1 MVPPVAP
8 GRAGESQETPT
19 GVVATNAGAW
29 SPAIGPLVSARP
41 GGFRVDATTKVR
53 DLETGVRAGSGT
65 TTAGAAGR
73 VRNVALVGHGH
84 AGKTTLAEALLF
96 ATGVIPRPG
105 RVEDGTTVCDYDA
118 EEQRR
123 AISTGVALAPFDLDG
138 VHVNLLD
145 VPGDADFVGDVTAAL
160 RAADLAIFVVSAVEG
175 VEVGTEHAWKLA
187 AERQLPRA
195 IFVNKLDRER
205 ADFDRTLAELQE
217 RFGAGV
223 APLELPIGRE
233 SEFRGVIDLLSDTA
247 VTYTGNGSAAGT
259 EGPIPDDLAVEEHAV
274 HDALVEGIVVA
285 DDELTERYLADEP
298 IATEELEH
306 ALAHGLSAGTVFPV
320 LCGSATKLVGIDR
333 LARFITEDGPAP
345 DAGDG
350 DAVALVFKTIA
361 DPYVGRV
368 NVFKVLQGHVHV
380 DDQLMNNRTLG
391 DERLHQLFRLRGKEQ
406 QPVVDLG
413 PGDIG
418 AVAKLHDTTT
428 GDVLGARGAQ
438 FDVAPL
444 EIPAPNLATAIRPRS
459 KQDDDKLAT
468 ALHKLLSEDPTLRVD
483 RDPETHQTLLH
494 GMGETHLSIAIEKLQ
509 RRMGVEVTTEPVSV
523 AYRETVTREARAEGR
538 YKKQTGGHGQFG
550 VAEVVIE
557 PLPRGSGYEFVD
569 RIVGGAIP
577 RQFIPAVE
585 KGVVEALEHGGP
597 FGFAVVDVRVTL
609 VDGKSHPVD
618 SSEMSFRMAGSLAV
632 RAALA
637 DAEPIVLE
645 PVSDLVVIAP
655 EGSQG
660 DLLGDINAKRGRIQS
675 TAALGAG
682 AVEIAASI
690 PTVEILRYSID
701 LRALT
706 GGRGHFVA
714 THSHHDAVPAHLA
727 DRLRAPER

>member
-1 MVPPVAP
+1 M
-8 GRAGESQETPT
+8 
-19 GVVATNAGAW
+19 
-29 SPAIGPLVSARP
+29 
-41 GGFRVDATTKVR
+41 DATTKVR
-53 DLETGVRAGSGT
+53 DVEPGVVAGSGT
-65 TTAGAAGR
+65 TAGPAGR

-96 ATGVIPRPG
+96 AAGVIPRPG

-175 VEVGTEHAWKLA
+175 VEVGTEQAWKLA
-187 AERQLPRA
+187 AERRLPRA
-195 IFVNKLDRER
+195 VFVNKLDRER
-205 ADFDRTLAELQE
+205 ADFDRTLADLQA

-233 SEFRGVIDLLSDTA
+233 SGFLGVIDLLSDTA
-247 VTYTGNGSAAGT
+247 VTYAGDGSPRGS
-259 EGPIPDDLAVEEHAV
+259 EGPIPDELAVEEHAV

-298 IATEELEH
+298 IATDELEH
-306 ALAHGLSAGTVFPV
+306 ALAHGLASGTVFPV
-320 LCGSATKLVGIDR
+320 LCGSAAKLVGIDR

-368 NVFKVLQGHVHV
+368 NVFKVLQGHVRV
-380 DDQLMNNRTLG
+380 DDALMNNRTLG
-391 DERLHQLFRLRGKEQ
+391 DERLHQMFRLRGKEQ
-406 QPVVDLG
+406 EPVADLG

-428 GDVLGARGAQ
+428 GDVLGARGAH
-438 FDVAPL
+438 FDVEPL
-444 EIPAPNLATAIRPRS
+444 ELPTPNLATAIRPKS

-468 ALHKLLSEDPTLRVD
+468 ALHKLLGEDPTLLVE
-483 RDPETHQTLLH
+483 RDPETHQTLLR
-494 GMGETHLSIAIEKLQ
+494 GMGETHLSIALEKLQ
-509 RRMGVEVTTEPVSV
+509 RRMGVEVTTEPVLV
-523 AYRETVTREARAEGR
+523 AYRETVTRAAGAEGR

-550 VAEVVIE
+550 VAEVTID
-557 PLPRGSGYEFVD
+557 PLPRGSGFEFVD
-569 RIVGGAIP
+569 RIVGGAVP

-585 KGVVEALEHGGP
+585 KGVVEALEHGP
-597 FGFAVVDVRVTL
+597 FGFPVVDVRVTL

-637 DAEPIVLE
+637 DADPIVLE
-645 PVSDLVVIAP
+645 PVSNLVVIAP
-655 EGSQG
+655 EGNQG

-675 TAALGAG
+675 TAALGVG
-682 AVEIAASI
+682 EVEIAATI
-690 PTVEILRYSID
+690 PTVEILRYAVD
-701 LRALT
+701 LRSLT

-727 DRLRAPER
+727 DKLRAPSA

>member
-1 MVPPVAP
+1 MVA
-8 GRAGESQETPT
+8 GR
-19 GVVATNAGAW
+19 
-29 SPAIGPLVSARP
+29 IGPLVSARP

-53 DLETGVRAGSGT
+53 DLDPGVRVPPTS
-65 TTAGAAGR
+65 AAGD

-84 AGKTTLAEALLF
+84 SGKTTLAEALLF
-96 ATGVIPRPG
+96 AAGVIARPG

-123 AISTGVALAPFDLDG
+123 AISTAVALAPFDLDG

-145 VPGDADFVGDVTAAL
+145 VPGDADFLGDVTAAL

-175 VEVGTEHAWKLA
+175 VEVGTEQAWKLA
-187 AERQLPRA
+187 TERRLPRA

-205 ADFDRTLAELQE
+205 ADFDRVLADLRT

-223 APLELPIGRE
+223 APLQLPIG
-233 SEFRGVIDLLSDTA
+233 SEAGFRGLIDLLSDTA
-247 VTYTGNGSAAGT
+247 VTYDGAGSPRGL
-259 EGPIPDDLAVEEHAV
+259 EGPIPEDLAVQEQAIR
-274 HDALVEGIVVA
+274 DALVEGIVVA

-298 IATEELEH
+298 ITTAELERT
-306 ALAHGLSAGTVFPV
+306 LANGLVDGTVFPV
-320 LCGSATKLVGIDR
+320 LCGSAAKLVGVDR

-350 DAVALVFKTIA
+350 AAIALVFKTIA

-368 NVFKVLQGHVHV
+368 NVFKVLQGHIHV
-380 DDQLMNNRTLG
+380 DDQLMNNRTLA

-406 QPVVDLG
+406 EPVVDLG

-444 EIPAPNLATAIRPRS
+444 LSPAPALATAIRPRS

-509 RRMGVEVTTEPVSV
+509 RRMGVEVTTEPVRV
-523 AYRETVTREARAEGR
+523 AYRETVTRESRAEGR

-550 VAEVVIE
+550 VAEVVIG
-557 PLPRGSGYEFVD
+557 PLPRGAGFEFVD

-577 RQFIPAVE
+577 RQFISAVE
-585 KGVVEALEHGGP
+585 KGVVEALEQGGP

-609 VDGKSHPVD
+609 VDGRSHPVD
-618 SSEMSFRMAGSLAV
+618 SSEMSFRMAGSMAV

-637 DAEPIVLE
+637 EADAIVLE
-645 PVSDLVVIAP
+645 PVSELVVVAP
-655 EGSQG
+655 DGCQG

-675 TAALGAG
+675 TASLGG
-682 AVEIAASI
+682 GEVEIVATI
-690 PTVEILRYSID
+690 PTVEILRYAVD
-701 LRALT
+701 LRALS

-714 THSHHDAVPAHLA
+714 THSHHDAVPSHLA
-727 DRLRAPER
+727 DKLRAP

>member
-1 MVPPVAP
+1 M
-8 GRAGESQETPT
+8 
-19 GVVATNAGAW
+19 
-29 SPAIGPLVSARP
+29 
-41 GGFRVDATTKVR
+41 DATTKVR
-53 DLETGVRAGSGT
+53 DPETGVRVGPGGTSG
-65 TTAGAAGR
+65 R
-73 VRNVALVGHGH
+73 RNPVRNVALVGHGH
-84 AGKTTLAEALLF
+84 SGKTTLAEALLF
-96 ATGVIPRPG
+96 AAGVIARPG

-123 AISTGVALAPFDLDG
+123 AISTGVAVAPFDLGG

-175 VEVGTEHAWKLA
+175 VEVGTEQAWRLA
-187 AERQLPRA
+187 AARGMPRA

-205 ADFDRTLAELQE
+205 ADFDRTLAQLQG

-223 APLELPIGRE
+223 APLELPVGLE
-233 SEFRGVIDLLSDTA
+233 ASFRGVIDLLSDVA
-247 VTYTGNGSAAGT
+247 VTYNGDGTTAGV
-259 EGPIPDDLAVEEHAV
+259 EGPIPDDLEVREHAV

-298 IATEELEH
+298 ISTDELEH
-306 ALAHGLSAGTVFPV
+306 ALAHGLASGTVFPV
-320 LCGSATKLVGIDR
+320 LCGSAAKLVGIDR

-345 DAGDG
+345 DAEDG
-350 DAVALVFKTIA
+350 APIALVFKTIA

-368 NVFKVLQGHVHV
+368 NVFKVLQGRVRV
-380 DDQLMNNRTLG
+380 DDALVNNRTLG
-391 DERLHQLFRLRGKEQ
+391 DERLHQLFRLRGREQ
-406 QPVVDLG
+406 EPVREVG

-438 FDVAPL
+438 FDVEPL
-444 EIPAPNLATAIRPRS
+444 ELPSPNLATAIRPKS

-468 ALHKLLSEDPTLRVD
+468 ALHKLLSEDPTLVVE
-483 RDPETHQTLLH
+483 RDPETHQTLLR
-494 GMGETHLSIAIEKLQ
+494 GMGETHLSIALEKLQ
-509 RRMGVEVTTEPVSV
+509 RRMGVEVSTEAVLV

-550 VAEVVIE
+550 VAEVTIE
-557 PLPRGSGYEFVD
+557 PLGRGVGFEFVD
-569 RIVGGAIP
+569 RIVGGAVP

-597 FGFAVVDVRVTL
+597 FGFPVVDVRVTL
-609 VDGKSHPVD
+609 VDGKSHAVD

-632 RAALA
+632 RAALG
-637 DAEPIVLE
+637 DAEPTVLE
-645 PVSDLVVIAP
+645 PVSNLVVVAP
-655 EGSQG
+655 ETCQG

-675 TAALGAG
+675 TAALGDG
-682 AVEIAASI
+682 EVEIAASI
-690 PTVEILRYSID
+690 PTVEILRYAVD

-714 THSHHDAVPAHLA
+714 AHSHHDAVPPHLA
-727 DRLRAPER
+727 DKLRAPA